1 MSSNSLVE
9 LMEKAKSD
17 YYQTHSK
24 NTFFKNS
31 QKLNCAK
38 KLTETFDI
46 EQMIQQTIFRVGN
59 TNKVLFNYSV
69 FKLYAHPNN
78 YERIIEAVIRIYNS
92 ILEEYQNFEAH
103 VILEGFTISAAERYK
118 EAIQLFCHKCMRSD
132 TKYSVLTKAMYIY
145 YTPSMIENISM
156 LLRPFIEPT
165 VHDRIVMFSK
175 EESARRLQ
183 ELS

>member
-9 LMEKAKSD
+9 LMEKAKEK
-17 YYQTHSK
+17 YYQTNSK

-31 QKLNCAK
+31 QKMNCAK
-38 KLTETFDI
+38 KMNETFDI
-46 EQMIQQTIFRVGN
+46 DQMIQQTIFRVRN

-69 FKLYAHPNN
+69 FKLYAHPDN
-78 YERIIEAVIRIYNS
+78 YERIIEAVIRTYNS
-92 ILEEYQNFEAH
+92 ILEEYPDFEAH

-132 TKYSVLTKAMYIY
+132 TKYSILTKAMYIY
-145 YTPSMIENISM
+145 YTPSMIEHISM
-156 LLRPFIEPT
+156 LLRPFIEPA
-165 VHDRIVMFSK
+165 VYDRITMISK
-175 EESARRLQ
+175 EESAQRLR